1 MAVYNHFRMNTYQV
15 KYIMSAISP
24 SMQYVVG
31 TVLTPEGFMDGY
43 VGFEDGMI
51 LEVER
56 GNPPSSIA
64 KGIVIPT
71 LINAHTHVADLHVPV
86 DLSLSL
92 EELVAPPDGLKHRML
107 RAMGDEELCGT
118 FHEASDYMFRR
129 GVSAFADFRESGIR
143 GSSLMCR
150 ERYQGAR
157 PVVMGRPGGLSFDR
171 EEMESLLSIV
181 DGVGIS
187 SISDWDYEGL
197 REVASITRSEGRIFA
212 LHASERLREDI
223 DLILDLKPDFLVHM
237 AMASESDLEICA
249 DHDVPVVICPRSNLF
264 FGVVPPI
271 ARMIKLGVTLALGT
285 DNAMINLPD
294 ILTEMEFTGRLLRA
308 QGLRRIDTVLDMAIS
323 NGRKLLNLN
332 DPIGIRP
339 GSPCDLMVVG
349 PWRGDAVTDL
359 VLRSGSEDPILVCK
373 DKTMGG
379 KQVVPVQEN
388 TDTNRRK

>member
-1 MAVYNHFRMNTYQV
+1 MNTYQV

-31 TVLTPEGFMDGY
+31 TVLTPEGFMQGY
-43 VGFEDGMI
+43 VGFEDGII

-56 GNPPSSIA
+56 GNPPTSIA

-107 RAMGDEELCGT
+107 RAMGENELCNT
-118 FHEASDYMFRR
+118 FQEASEYMFQR
-129 GVSAFADFRESGIR
+129 GVSVFADFRESGIW
-143 GSSLMCR
+143 GSRLMCR
-150 ERYQGAR
+150 GPYQGAR
-157 PVVMGRPGGLSFDR
+157 PMVMGRPDGLRFDR

-187 SISDWDYEGL
+187 SISDWDYEEL
-197 REVASITRSEGRIFA
+197 RGVASITRSKGRMFA

-237 AMASESDLEICA
+237 TMASDSDLEICA
-249 DHDVPVVICPRSNLF
+249 DQDVPVVICPRSNLF

-271 ARMIKLGVTLALGT
+271 ARMLDLGVLMSLGT
-285 DNAMINLPD
+285 DNAMISMPD
-294 ILTEMEFTGRLLRA
+294 ILTEMEFAGRLLRA
-308 QGLRRIDTVLDMAIS
+308 QGVRRIDPVLDMAIC

-332 DPIGIRP
+332 EPIGIRP

-359 VLRSGSEDPILVCK
+359 VLRSGSDDPILVCK
-373 DKTMGG
+373 DKSIGG